1 METVKKTSKGVLWT
15 SYILQGIVII
25 ILLMG
30 AVNNVLQ
37 TETAVKGAVEM
48 GYPSEYVMYLGI
60 ILLVS
65 TVLYAMPKT
74 MFIGG
79 LLVTA
84 WLGGA
89 VATHIIHKDHMN
101 LTIFPVIFGILV
113 WAGVLLRSKKLRA
126 LL

>member
-1 METVKKTSKGVLWT
+1 METIKKTSKGILWT
-15 SYILQGIVII
+15 SYILQGIVIFM
-25 ILLMG
+25 LLMG

-48 GYPSEYVMYLGI
+48 GYPSEYVMALGI
-60 ILLVS
+60 IFVVS
-65 TVLYAMPKT
+65 IVLYAMPKT

-79 LLVTA
+79 LLITA

-89 VATHIIHKDHMN
+89 VATHVIHKDHMT
-101 LTIFPVIFGILV
+101 LTIFPVIFGVLV
-113 WAGVLLRSKKLRA
+113 WVSVLLRNKKLRA

>member
-1 METVKKTSKGVLWT
+1 METVKKTPKSLLWT
-15 SYILQGIVII
+15 SYILQGFVII
-25 ILLMG
+25 MLLMG

-37 TETAVKGAVEM
+37 TETAVQGAVEM
-48 GYPSEYVMYLGI
+48 GYPSDYVMYLGI

-74 MFIGG
+74 MFIGA

-89 VATHIIHKDHMN
+89 VATHVIHKDHMT

-113 WAGVLLRSKKLRA
+113 WVSVLIRNKKLRA